1 MWHELGRTQWVTLER
16 NQSGYDTH
24 LSILAVYVDVRDGN
38 CANLAMQLGPAA
50 VMGTAV
56 VPRSWQIRVTQY
68 DCAFDNLAPA
78 GCTQYFFGPTSQA
91 VQGRGSIAFL
101 NNPYP
106 LTQ

>member
-1 MWHELGRTQWVTLER
+1 M
-16 NQSGYDTH
+16 
-24 LSILAVYVDVRDGN
+24 YVDVRDGN

-91 VQGRGSIAFL
+91 VQGRYSNALLSNLLTDSIKL
-101 NNPYP
+101 QGYP
-106 LTQ
+106 QLEYNIY

>member
-1 MWHELGRTQWVTLER
+1 M
-16 NQSGYDTH
+16 
-24 LSILAVYVDVRDGN
+24 YVDVRDGN

-91 VQGRGSIAFL
+91 VQGRGSNAVL
-101 NNPYP
+101 NNLLTL
-106 LTQ
+106 LTQCFFKCCHKHQHC

>member
-1 MWHELGRTQWVTLER
+1 M
-16 NQSGYDTH
+16 
-24 LSILAVYVDVRDGN
+24 YVDVRDGN

-91 VQGRGSIAFL
+91 VQGRHSNALLSRYSNALL
-101 NNPYP
+101 NNLHIDSTKLQELPQSP
-106 LTQ
+106 IML

>member
-1 MWHELGRTQWVTLER
+1 M
-16 NQSGYDTH
+16 
-24 LSILAVYVDVRDGN
+24 YVDVRDGN

-91 VQGRGSIAFL
+91 VQGRDSNALL
-101 NNPYP
+101 NNL